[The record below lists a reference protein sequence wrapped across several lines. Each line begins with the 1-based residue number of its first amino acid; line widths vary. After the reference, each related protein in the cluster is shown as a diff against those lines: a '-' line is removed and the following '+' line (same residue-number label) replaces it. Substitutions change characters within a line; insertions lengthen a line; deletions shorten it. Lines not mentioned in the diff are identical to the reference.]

1 MDAEPWRK
9 NFRRNAA
16 TNYLSTIVRLGVG
29 LVVFRLL
36 FQRLDHEQFGYY
48 SLLWSL
54 FGYAVLLDFG
64 FGFTMQKVVAQKVA
78 SGDTQTLNR
87 LVSTIVWSFVAVGL
101 SGFAL
106 FALIKPWFLGWIH
119 VAPMHRSEFGTAYL
133 VFFAALAINFPI
145 GLFPEML
152 RGLQRMDVINWIT
165 IVSQLANLA
174 LMTWGLLAH
183 WPFLAIVSI
192 SVGTTVA
199 MGLVAFFFVRRLLP
213 GLSLHPRNFHF
224 PEVRGVLSFSLVAY
238 LITFTNLVVMRADQ
252 AVISFSIGVSFVALY
267 QVGYKASEMF
277 GLFSRQIQEALTP
290 AAAHLSAAKDR
301 QALCELLFQTSRLTA
316 LLATPLYALCA
327 AYLEPLVKILSGLK
341 QVDASILW
349 AGQMLLLATW
359 TSIVLQSGPKRVM
372 LMCGWERSLLKLS
385 AAEAVLNLVLSV
397 ALVTHFGIAGV
408 AFGTLAPALL
418 LGCLGV
424 LPLAA
429 RFVKMN
435 YGQLLIQL
443 FQPVLLP
450 IGVSLVVLMGLL
462 IVFPIPPTAG
472 LLSCAWR
479 GSLVLAAA
487 LVVALP
493 PFLRNAQAKAM
504 GSPVA

>member
-1 MDAEPWRK
+1 MDSESWRK
-9 NFRRNAA
+9 NFRRNTV
-16 TNYLSTIVRLGVG
+16 TNYLSTVVRLGVG

-36 FQRLDHEQFGYY
+36 FQRLNHEQFGYY

-54 FGYAVLLDFG
+54 FGYAILLDFG

-87 LVSTIVWSFVAVGL
+87 LVSTIVWSFVAMGA
-101 SGFAL
+101 SGFVV
-106 FALIKPWFLGWIH
+106 FALIEPWFLAWIH
-119 VAPMHRSEFGTAYL
+119 VAPADRSEFGSAYL

-183 WPFLAIVSI
+183 WPFLSIVLI

-199 MGLVAFFFVRRLLP
+199 MGVAAFFFVRHLLP

-238 LITFTNLVVMRADQ
+238 LITFTNLVVLRADQ

-290 AAAHLSAAKDR
+290 AAAHLSATKDR
-301 QALCELLFQTSRLTA
+301 QALFDLLFQTSRLTA

-327 AYLEPLVKILSGLK
+327 AYLEPLIKILSGLK
-341 QVDASILW
+341 HVDASIFW
-349 AGQMLLLATW
+349 SGQMLLLATW
-359 TSIVLQSGPKRVM
+359 HAIVIHSGPKRVM
-372 LMCGWERSLLKLS
+372 VVCGWERSLLQLS
-385 AAEAVLNLVLSV
+385 GAEAGLNLVMSV
-397 ALVTHFGIAGV
+397 ALVSRFGIAGV
-408 AFGTLAPALL
+408 AFGTLAPAFLI
-418 LGCLGV
+418 GWLGV

-429 RFVKMN
+429 RFVELS
-435 YGQLLIQL
+435 YSRLLYRL

-450 IGVSLVVLMGLL
+450 IGASLVALMGLL
-462 IVFPIPPTAG
+462 IVFPIPPAAG
-472 LLSCAWR
+472 LLNCAWR
-479 GSLVLAAA
+479 ASLVLAAA
-487 LVVALP
+487 LAFALP
-493 PFLRNAQAKAM
+493 PFLRNARAKTIGWPA
-504 GSPVA
+504 A